1 MKLIIILFCLIC
13 HNAFCQ
19 KNELVS
25 SNGQVVSSCG
35 SKEDKIE
42 KSIHP
47 EWVEIDKKNIE
58 ILNKLYNHCSTLDA
72 IEETLPNFTNNKE
85 NNRFKGETY
94 DCGYNLKSTH
104 HQYYGGYG
112 FINVSILYFENKVL
126 KIRLTLDI
134 DREIVNGLLYE
145 IKFPLQCLNNKLVF
159 EKTFKENIN
168 DYRKNYG
175 NLFIEF
181 EDENSKRQNVLNH
194 FSDVLSGSTFE
205 KPYYLLYGFN
215 SPTKDYVRYLIAT
228 KDLKGLKQLLYSPSP
243 TARLISANA
252 LIYLKENYSEEE
264 NQKIN
269 EIIKNGQMIKGGVIS
284 CWTHKFDYNY
294 YDVNKYFEK
303 YFLMD

>member
-1 MKLIIILFCLIC
+1 MLITKRAINYENKDEIKLNPKILLIIP
-13 HNAFCQ
+13 AY
-19 KNELVS
+19 NEAD
-25 SNGQVVSSCG
+25 GI
-35 SKEDKIE
+35 EDVI
-42 KSIHP
+42 
-47 EWVEIDKKNIE
+47 
-58 ILNKLYNHCSTLDA
+58 
-72 IEETLPNFTNNKE
+72 
-85 NNRFKGETY
+85 R
-94 DCGYNLKSTH
+94 
-104 HQYYGGYG
+104 
-112 FINVSILYFENKVL
+112 KV
-126 KIRLTLDI
+126 
-134 DREIVNGLLYE
+134 
-145 IKFPLQCLNNKLVF
+145 
-159 EKTFKENIN
+159 N